1 MLALNSQVPATV
13 MPRILVVEDEA
24 DLRMLV
30 DRGLSSLPAK
40 ITQASDGAQGLA
52 FAIKDIFDL
61 LVLDVNLPKLSGFD
75 LCSQLRAKEIFTPVL
90 FLTAMRSE
98 FDQVLGLQLGADDY
112 VTKPF
117 SLLPLQ
123 ARVRAL
129 LRREQFIRTRQS
141 REGQLANIPEKNALT
156 FGSLYIDDVKMQ
168 AFIAGTDLNLTPKE
182 WGILWVL
189 ASAPGVLFSRE
200 QLLQRVWGNAYDGF
214 EHTVNSHINRLR
226 AKLTEADP
234 DRVYIQTAWGSGYR
248 FECPQF

>member
-1 MLALNSQVPATV
+1 MLALHSQTKSVD

-24 DLRMLV
+24 DLRLLV

-40 ITQASDGAQGLA
+40 VTQASDGAQGLE
-52 FAIKDIFDL
+52 FATQHKFDL
-61 LVLDVNLPKLSGFD
+61 LVLDVNLPKLSGFN
-75 LCSQLRAKEIFTPVL
+75 LCRQLRAREIYTPVL

-98 FDQVLGLQLGADDY
+98 FDQVLGFQLGADDY

-129 LRREQFIRTRQS
+129 LRREQFMLATQLKNENLVSTQS
-141 REGQLANIPEKNALT
+141 KNTLI
-156 FGSLYIDDVKMQ
+156 FGELCIDDAKMQ
-168 AFIAGTDLNLTPKE
+168 ASMGGRDLNLTPKE
-182 WGILWVL
+182 WGILWVM

-234 DRVYIQTAWGSGYR
+234 DRIYIQTAWGSGYR
-248 FECPQF
+248 FECPQL

>member
-1 MLALNSQVPATV
+1 MLALHTQTKSVD

-24 DLRMLV
+24 DLRLLV

-40 ITQASDGAQGLA
+40 VTQASDGAQGLE
-52 FAIKDIFDL
+52 FATQNKFDL
-61 LVLDVNLPKLSGFD
+61 LVLDVNLPKLNGFN
-75 LCSQLRAKEIFTPVL
+75 LCRQLRAKEIYTPVL

-129 LRREQFIRTRQS
+129 LRREQFMLATQLKNENLVSTQS
-141 REGQLANIPEKNALT
+141 KNTLI
-156 FGSLYIDDVKMQ
+156 FGELCIEDAKMQ
-168 AFIAGTDLNLTPKE
+168 ASMGGRDLNLTPKE
-182 WGILWVL
+182 WGILWVM

-234 DRVYIQTAWGSGYR
+234 DRIYIHTAWGSGYR
-248 FECPQF
+248 FECPQL

>member
-1 MLALNSQVPATV
+1 MLALHSQTKSVD

-24 DLRMLV
+24 DLRLLV

-40 ITQASDGAQGLA
+40 VTQASDGAQGLE
-52 FAIKDIFDL
+52 FATQNKFDL
-61 LVLDVNLPKLSGFD
+61 LVLDVNLPKLSGFN
-75 LCSQLRAKEIFTPVL
+75 LCRQLRAKEIYTPVL

-129 LRREQFIRTRQS
+129 LRREQFILATQLKNENLVSTQS
-141 REGQLANIPEKNALT
+141 KNTLIFGALC
-156 FGSLYIDDVKMQ
+156 IDDAKMQ
-168 AFIAGTDLNLTPKE
+168 ASMGGRDLNLTPKE
-182 WGILWVL
+182 WGILWVM
-189 ASAPGVLFSRE
+189 ASAPSVLFSRE
-200 QLLQRVWGNAYDGF
+200 QLLQRVWGNGYDGF

-226 AKLTEADP
+226 AKLAEADP
-234 DRVYIQTAWGSGYR
+234 DRIYIQTAWGSGYR
-248 FECPQF
+248 FECPQL